1 MARDIKL
8 YLLVLHVIS
17 ESYVTHH
24 ILWPSHFEA
33 AAPSEDGASLDP
45 GYCCLSQRHDK
56 LNKKNVTFI
65 V

>member
-1 MARDIKL
+1 MRAHDIKL

-33 AAPSEDGASLDP
+33 TAPSEDGASLGP
-45 GYCCLSQRHDK
+45 GYCCLRDMTNLTRKMLH
-56 LNKKNVTFI
+56 L
-65 V
+65 